1 MPKVQIQKKSTWVDM
16 TAFVDVSFLI
26 LSFFM
31 LATKFKPPE
40 LVNIQNPK
48 SVSSEN
54 VAEKDVFK
62 VTFDKEGR
70 CFISFSTDDEA
81 KERILNM
88 LDVLNTQKGIVLT
101 NEEKATFV
109 KYSIGGVGVPFTQLK
124 SLLALSDDEFKA
136 FKQPGI
142 PIKDSANNQLNDWV
156 NALLTGSGGRKPA
169 NVMLNGD
176 NAAHYPEFK
185 NILAAFKK
193 NGVFSFKLVTAM
205 EPVPS
210 GTPLYKK
217 QQGDQAK

>member
-1 MPKVQIQKKSTWVDM
+1 MPKVKIQRKSTWVDM

-40 LVNIQNPK
+40 IVTITNPK

-70 CFISFSTDDEA
+70 CFISFSTDDAA
-81 KERILNM
+81 KDRILNM
-88 LDVLNTQKGIVLT
+88 LDVLKTQKGLDLS
-101 NEEKATFV
+101 NQEKARFIAFSV
-109 KYSIGGVGVPFTQLK
+109 GGIGVPFSQVK
-124 SLLALSDDEFKA
+124 PLLALSDDEFKA

-142 PIKDSANNQLNDWV
+142 PIKDTANNQLTDWV
-156 NALLTGSGGRKPA
+156 NALITGSGGRKPE
-169 NVMLNGD
+169 NVLLNGD
-176 NAAHYPEFK
+176 NAAKYPEFK
-185 NILAAFKK
+185 NILTSFKK
-193 NGVFSFKLVTAM
+193 SGVFSFKLVTAM

-210 GTPLYKK
+210 GTALYKK
-217 QQGDQAK
+217 QAEPAK